1 MTRKAKQVTT
11 IVGAVGLGIL
21 LIPGTARAIIPVFDA
36 GSYLTLGR
44 IFTSDASLLT
54 KATQALAQG
63 AKLLK
68 STLQTETLA
77 RQAGTMVH
85 TPNRSLWQ
93 TIGNLVSANTTPN
106 DTGATAGWSQ
116 AMNGQGN
123 VIHSFV
129 SATEGIAANP
139 GYPSAVA
146 AHGSLA
152 AVLAGANIA
161 DGAILTTMR
170 TVSQTRTNQAA
181 TDAAIKAL
189 EKLSTSTATA
199 DNTQE
204 ATLNVISGATVQ
216 NLRMQQS
223 NQALATSVAESTLPM
238 MKLWRDEQVSGL
250 NFNTQI
256 QHTLKNSASF
266 PGGMANTF
274 ASRY

>member
-1 MTRKAKQVTT
+1 MTRKQKQVATLT
-11 IVGAVGLGIL
+11 AVGLGVL
-21 LIPGTARAIIPVFDA
+21 LIPDVARADFPVIDFSSIVQM
-36 GSYLTLGR
+36 G
-44 IFTSDASLLT
+44 
-54 KATQALAQG
+54 KAFIQG
-63 AKLLK
+63 KAILN
-68 STLQTETLA
+68 SAVATEGMA
-77 RQAGTMVH
+77 RQAATMIK
-85 TPNRSLWQ
+85 TPNRSIWQ
-93 TIGNLVSANTTPN
+93 TLGNLVSANTTPN
-106 DTGATAGWSQ
+106 DTGATTGWAS

-123 VIHSFV
+123 IIHSFASV
-129 SATEGIAANP
+129 TEGIAANP

-146 AHGSLA
+146 ARGSLA

-223 NQALATSVAESTLPM
+223 NQALAASVAESTLPM
-238 MKLWRDEQVSGL
+238 MKVWRDEQVSGL

-256 QHTLKNSASF
+256 QHTLKNSTSF

>member
-1 MTRKAKQVTT
+1 MTTKQKQVATLA
-11 IVGAVGLGIL
+11 AVGLGVL
-21 LIPGTARAIIPVFDA
+21 LIPDTARAVIPVFDA
-36 GSYLTLGR
+36 GSYITLGK
-44 IFTSDASLLT
+44 IFSSDASLLT

-63 AKLLK
+63 AKILK
-68 STLQTETLA
+68 SAVATEGLA
-77 RQAGTMVH
+77 RQAGTMSQA
-85 TPNRSLWQ
+85 PNRSLWQ
-93 TIGNLVSANTTPN
+93 TIGNLASANTTPN
-106 DTGATAGWSQ
+106 DTGATTGWSS

-123 VIHSFV
+123 IIHSFASV
-129 SATEGIAANP
+129 TEGIAANP

-223 NQALATSVAESTLPM
+223 NQALAASVAESTLPM
-238 MKLWRDEQVSGL
+238 MKVWRDEQVSGL
-250 NFNTQI
+250 NFNTRI
-256 QHTLKNSASF
+256 QHALTNSSAFPSGSMADTFKN
-266 PGGMANTF
+266 
-274 ASRY
+274 Y